1 MNKKLVRDSFI
12 VGAALFSMFGILL
25 FIRDAAPKLA
35 GTGISAEQAGDIL
48 SATADAAGSA
58 SLDPQRTAWVISEA
72 TSSML
77 EVAQTLNLVMAVLPV
92 AAAVAVLVLFRRDA
106 PRMAVAG

>member
-1 MNKKLVRDSFI
+1 
-12 VGAALFSMFGILL
+12 
-25 FIRDAAPKLA
+25 
-35 GTGISAEQAGDIL
+35 
-48 SATADAAGSA
+48 
-58 SLDPQRTAWVISEA
+58 
-72 TSSML
+72 ML